1 MLKSW
6 ITEYLIYG
14 VWDSLSPHDVI
25 LWIKWFATVAFFI
38 FFMCLY
44 LFFKHSLNTYLIICS
59 IFGHGNLLDHWV
71 SWKIQVKI
79 ASDMV
84 NLSLIMFF
92 YLFMFI
98 YVFLKMILFL
108 LLLCVCVC
116 LFEFG
121 CMNEHNAYRDQKSTL
136 HLLEMESQRIV
147 SHLPWVLGSEHGFS
161 VWPVCACNCEP
172 PIQNII
178 YDLKH
183 GLIQSLDAICPVNR
197 LFWSVSFNVTIKN

>member
-98 YVFLKMILFL
+98 YVFFKNDFVSIALMCM
-108 LLLCVCVC
+108 CVLVWVWVHEWTQC
-116 LFEFG
+116 LQRPE
-121 CMNEHNAYRDQKSTL
+121 EYTTSPRDGVT
-136 HLLEMESQRIV
+136 E
-147 SHLPWVLGSEHGFS
+147 
-161 VWPVCACNCEP
+161 NCEP
-172 PIQNII
+172 S
-178 YDLKH
+178 
-183 GLIQSLDAICPVNR
+183 SLGARIWTWVLC
-197 LFWSVSFNVTIKN
+197 LTSVCL